1 MFKEMLDRAET
12 YFQDTVEF
20 TDKVVCLLQK
30 RDYGNTFLLGAIYL
44 TLRQILESARPLGMV
59 YTRITPIQLSTTPVR
74 IIEKEGD
81 GRLRKVGIGIDS
93 AVGGPT
99 PTIRFGHSS
108 VSAGNGGIRLN
119 AGVVTELGEVAPD
132 TELWAA
138 SSTAIA
144 AYTIERA

>member
-1 MFKEMLDRAET
+1 MFKELLDRAKT
-12 YFQDTVEF
+12 FLQSTIEF
-20 TDKVVCLLQK
+20 TDESVCSLQK
-30 RDYGNTFLLGAIYL
+30 SNYGSVFLLGGIL
-44 TLRQILESARPLGMV
+44 ISLRQLVEAAQPLGMV
-59 YTRITPIQLSTTPVR
+59 YTRITPIQLGTTPTR
-74 IIEKEGD
+74 IIEKETD

-99 PTIRFGHSS
+99 PTIRFGNSS

-119 AGVVTELGEVAPD
+119 AGVITELGEVAPD